1 MKEKKVFMNMLR
13 DHSVW
18 SSHVHKMPLQMR
30 ACSLLPHNYS
40 VSPSSFVHW
49 HCAHSC
55 VSLLELPAMINLYKD
70 YYTLSVV
77 IKVVLLPHQRERQSP
92 FPSKPNREVQRRGNP
107 RRRKKLTIKS
117 GSVIWM
123 SVVQLSLL
131 WPHFDSWRNRR
142 RSTTLPY
149 TYSSRC
155 TTMHQYI
162 VTTCWFANLS
172 E

>member
-1 MKEKKVFMNMLR
+1 
-13 DHSVW
+13 
-18 SSHVHKMPLQMR
+18 MPLQMR

-117 GSVIWM
+117 GSVIFFVRC
-123 SVVQLSLL
+123 SDPTLVTSLWL
-131 WPHFDSWRNRR
+131 LTSLK
-142 RSTTLPY
+142 RSTTLPD
-149 TYSSRC
+149 THSSRC
-155 TTMHQYI
+155 TTVHQNI
-162 VTTCWFANLS
+162 VTTCWFANSS